1 MAASGQ
7 LTEDQL
13 RCQICKNIFTFPVTL
28 PCGDNLCKTCI
39 LREWGQSVHCQCP
52 ICEKE
57 FNERPQLQPNQN
69 LSKMANCLKKSKAK
83 ELCTINKS
91 ETDISPYT
99 RDTSAHDSSNRIGES
114 NFHSKLNN
122 ILSRSSSNISSGFP
136 RRNTWSNNSSNVSI
150 PTPRK
155 HDTNTNR
162 ESNFHSNLSSTLS
175 RSSSVIES
183 NTSRSNNATS
193 NSSNSNISLAATNT
207 TRSLSLAVDENN
219 FNSTPS
225 QQRVA
230 TLGDISCD
238 ECTGLKLK
246 AVKSCL
252 VCLASYCE
260 THLKPHLMTKGL
272 KKHQLLEPVE
282 NLEAR
287 MCSYHNKPLELFCRT
302 DQTFT
307 CMLCTLLDH
316 KEHDYLP
323 LSEEAGQKRSVLRG
337 TEETL
342 NRMIQERRGKMQDL
356 RYTSRLNQ
364 EAADGKAAVGLQVFT
379 DLKRILENG
388 SDELLRNI
396 EIRQVTAERLT
407 ERLIAE
413 LGQEVKVLMQSSAD
427 VQELSSSD
435 DHAHVLRSFSSV
447 NNIPAMKDW
456 SDISVQI
463 PLYEEMV
470 RKAVVEA
477 VDQLQATFKKEEGK
491 LKEAELKRVQKFK
504 VNLTLDTQT
513 ADPWL
518 IVSDDGKQVRLGDF
532 KKFVPDL
539 PKRFNPGGGVVAQQN
554 FGFGRFYFEVQV
566 MDMMKYDFG
575 VVYESINRKKK
586 ITNSKE
592 SGHWILSLRKENE
605 YKARA
610 SHEIPLSLTHRP
622 QRIGLFVDYDEG
634 LVSFYDV
641 GIAEHIFSF
650 NDCSFTERLYPFFNP
665 GHGSRNSASLKIG
678 Q

>member
-1 MAASGQ
+1 KIKKKAVLLAVRKTQKLIEDFVKGFLCSTQ

-69 LSKMANCLKKSKAK
+69 LSKMANWTL
-83 ELCTINKS
+83 
-91 ETDISPYT
+91 
-99 RDTSAHDSSNRIGES
+99 
-114 NFHSKLNN
+114 
-122 ILSRSSSNISSGFP
+122 
-136 RRNTWSNNSSNVSI
+136 RR
-150 PTPRK
+150 
-155 HDTNTNR
+155 
-162 ESNFHSNLSSTLS
+162 
-175 RSSSVIES
+175 
-183 NTSRSNNATS
+183 
-193 NSSNSNISLAATNT
+193 
-207 TRSLSLAVDENN
+207 
-219 FNSTPS
+219 
-225 QQRVA
+225 
-230 TLGDISCD
+230 DISCD

-323 LSEEAGQKRSVLRG
+323 LSEE
-337 TEETL
+337 
-342 NRMIQERRGKMQDL
+342 
-356 RYTSRLNQ
+356 
-364 EAADGKAAVGLQVFT
+364 VFT

-388 SDELLRNI
+388 SDELLGNI
-396 EIRQVTAERLT
+396 KIRQVTAERLT

-413 LGQEVKVLMQSSAD
+413 LGQEVKVLMQSSGN

-435 DHAHVLRSFSSV
+435 DHAHVLRSFSSI

-456 SDISVQI
+456 SDIGVQI

-566 MDMMKYDFG
+566 MDMMKYDLG

-678 Q
+678 QPYSPINSSRFFM

>member
-1 MAASGQ
+1 MCSSGQ

-69 LSKMANCLKKSKAK
+69 LSKMANCLKRSK
-83 ELCTINKS
+83 
-91 ETDISPYT
+91 
-99 RDTSAHDSSNRIGES
+99 
-114 NFHSKLNN
+114 
-122 ILSRSSSNISSGFP
+122 
-136 RRNTWSNNSSNVSI
+136 
-150 PTPRK
+150 
-155 HDTNTNR
+155 
-162 ESNFHSNLSSTLS
+162 
-175 RSSSVIES
+175 
-183 NTSRSNNATS
+183 
-193 NSSNSNISLAATNT
+193 
-207 TRSLSLAVDENN
+207 
-219 FNSTPS
+219 
-225 QQRVA
+225 
-230 TLGDISCD
+230 
-238 ECTGLKLK
+238 
-246 AVKSCL
+246 
-252 VCLASYCE
+252 
-260 THLKPHLMTKGL
+260 
-272 KKHQLLEPVE
+272 
-282 NLEAR
+282 
-287 MCSYHNKPLELFCRT
+287 
-302 DQTFT
+302 
-307 CMLCTLLDH
+307 
-316 KEHDYLP
+316 
-323 LSEEAGQKRSVLRG
+323 
-337 TEETL
+337 ETL
-342 NRMIQERRGKMQDL
+342 NRRIQERQGKMQDL
-356 RYTSRLNQ
+356 RHTSRLNQ

-388 SDELLRNI
+388 SDELLGNI
-396 EIRQVTAERLT
+396 KIRQVTAERLT

-413 LGQEVKVLMQSSAD
+413 LGQEVKVLMQSSGN

-435 DHAHVLRSFSSV
+435 DHAHVLRSFSSI

-456 SDISVQI
+456 SDIGVQI

-566 MDMMKYDFG
+566 MDMMKYDLG

-665 GHGSRNSASLKIG
+665 VLQSCPSVIYIYIYEDT
-678 Q
+678 

>member
-1 MAASGQ
+1 MAASG
-7 LTEDQL
+7 LLPEDQL

-39 LREWGQSVHCQCP
+39 LREWAQSVHCQCP

-57 FNERPQLQPNQN
+57 FDERPQLQSNQL
-69 LSKMANCLKKSKAK
+69 LSKMANCLKKSKAN
-83 ELCTINKS
+83 EPRRINKS
-91 ETDISPYT
+91 ETESGPYSS
-99 RDTSAHDSSNRIGES
+99 DTSAHDCSNSIGES
-114 NFHSKLNN
+114 NIRSKLDN
-122 ILSRSSSNISSGFP
+122 IFGKSNSNITRGSPS
-136 RRNTWSNNSSNVSI
+136 RNTWSNNSSNVSI
-150 PTPRK
+150 PKRY
-155 HDTNTNR
+155 TNR
-162 ESNFHSNLSSTLS
+162 ESNFHSTLS

-193 NSSNSNISLAATNT
+193 NISNSNIGLADTDT
-207 TRSLSLAVDENN
+207 TSGLTQAVDENN
-219 FNSTPS
+219 FNSTQS

-252 VCLASYCE
+252 VCLASYCDI
-260 THLKPHLMTKGL
+260 HLKPHLMSKGL

-287 MCSYHNKPLELFCRT
+287 MCSCHNKPLELFCRT
-302 DQTFT
+302 DQTLT

-316 KEHDYLP
+316 KEHDYVP
-323 LSEEAGQKRSVLRG
+323 LSEEAGQKSSVLRG
-337 TEETL
+337 TGETL

-356 RYTSRLNQ
+356 RHTSRLNQ
-364 EAADGKAAVGLQVFT
+364 EAADAKAAVGLQVFT

-396 EIRQVTAERLT
+396 EISQVKAERLT
-407 ERLIAE
+407 ERLITQ

-435 DHAHVLRSFSSV
+435 DHVHVLRSFSSV

-456 SDISVQI
+456 SDVSVQI

-477 VDQLQATFKKEEGK
+477 VDQLQATFEKEKAK

-504 VNLTLDTQT
+504 VNLTLDPQT

-518 IVSDDGKQVRLGDF
+518 IVSDDGKQVRLGSF
-532 KKFVPDL
+532 KKSFPDL
-539 PKRFNPGGGVVAQQN
+539 PKRFSPGGGVVAQQS
-554 FGFGRFYFEVQV
+554 FGFGRFYFEVEV
-566 MDMMKYDFG
+566 TDMTKYDLG

-586 ITNSKE
+586 ITNSQE
-592 SGHWILSLRKENE
+592 GGHWILSLRKENE
-605 YKARA
+605 YKAWA

-641 GIAEHIFSF
+641 GIAELIFSF
-650 NDCSFTERLYPFFNP
+650 DDCNFTERLYPFFSP
-665 GHGSRNSASLKIG
+665 GQGSRNSASLKIG

>member
-1 MAASGQ
+1 NMAASG
-7 LTEDQL
+7 LPPEDQL
-13 RCQICKNIFTFPVTL
+13 RCQICKNIFTSPVTL

-39 LREWGQSVHCQCP
+39 PREWDHSVHCRCP
-52 ICEKE
+52 ICKE
-57 FNERPQLQPNQN
+57 EFDKRPQLQPNQD
-69 LSKMANCLKKSKAK
+69 LSKMAACLKKSK
-83 ELCTINKS
+83 
-91 ETDISPYT
+91 DV
-99 RDTSAHDSSNRIGES
+99 
-114 NFHSKLNN
+114 
-122 ILSRSSSNISSGFP
+122 
-136 RRNTWSNNSSNVSI
+136 NV
-150 PTPRK
+150 
-155 HDTNTNR
+155 
-162 ESNFHSNLSSTLS
+162 
-175 RSSSVIES
+175 
-183 NTSRSNNATS
+183 
-193 NSSNSNISLAATNT
+193 
-207 TRSLSLAVDENN
+207 
-219 FNSTPS
+219 NSTQS
-225 QQRVA
+225 QQKVA

-272 KKHQLLEPVE
+272 KKHQLLDPVE

-323 LSEEAGQKRSVLRG
+323 LSEEAEQKRSVLRG

-356 RYTSRLNQ
+356 RHTSRLNQ

-379 DLKRILENG
+379 DLKQNLQTG
-388 SDELLRNI
+388 LDELLKNI
-396 EIRQVTAERLT
+396 EIKQVTAERLT

-427 VQELSSSD
+427 VQVLSSSA
-435 DHAHVLRSFSSV
+435 DHAHVLRSFSSI

-456 SDISVQI
+456 SDVSVQI

-477 VDQLQATFKKEEGK
+477 VDQLQATFKKEKAK

-504 VNLTLDTQT
+504 VNLTLDPQT

-532 KKFVPDL
+532 KKSVPDL
-539 PKRFNPGGGVVAQQN
+539 PKRFNPGGGVVAQQS

-566 MDMMKYDFG
+566 TDMMKYDLG

-586 ITNSKE
+586 ITNSQE

-622 QRIGLFVDYDEG
+622 QRIGLFVDYEEG

-641 GIAEHIFSF
+641 GIAELIFSF
-650 NDCSFTERLYPFFNP
+650 TDCIFTERLYPFFNP
-665 GHGSRNSASLKIG
+665 GHGSRSSASLKIVYSMNY
-678 Q
+678 QS

>member
-28 PCGDNLCKTCI
+28 PC
-39 LREWGQSVHCQCP
+39 
-52 ICEKE
+52 
-57 FNERPQLQPNQN
+57 
-69 LSKMANCLKKSKAK
+69 
-83 ELCTINKS
+83 
-91 ETDISPYT
+91 
-99 RDTSAHDSSNRIGES
+99 
-114 NFHSKLNN
+114 
-122 ILSRSSSNISSGFP
+122 
-136 RRNTWSNNSSNVSI
+136 
-150 PTPRK
+150 
-155 HDTNTNR
+155 
-162 ESNFHSNLSSTLS
+162 
-175 RSSSVIES
+175 
-183 NTSRSNNATS
+183 
-193 NSSNSNISLAATNT
+193 
-207 TRSLSLAVDENN
+207 
-219 FNSTPS
+219 
-225 QQRVA
+225 
-230 TLGDISCD
+230 GDISCD

-342 NRMIQERRGKMQDL
+342 NRRIQERQGKMQDL
-356 RYTSRLNQ
+356 RHTSRLNQ

-388 SDELLRNI
+388 SDELLGNI
-396 EIRQVTAERLT
+396 KIRQVTAERLT

-413 LGQEVKVLMQSSAD
+413 LGQEVKVLMQSSGN

-435 DHAHVLRSFSSV
+435 DHAHVLR
-447 NNIPAMKDW
+447 M
-456 SDISVQI
+456 
-463 PLYEEMV
+463 
-470 RKAVVEA
+470 VEA

-566 MDMMKYDFG
+566 MDMMKYDLG

-678 Q
+678 HCTPCTIKTPTCSLILSGSAKVLCKIYL